1 MKERRKLKTTDYP
14 TFFFSWRKGC
24 FVKLRPLTSSP
35 ISRGALPCERGGMLV
50 VDSLWGVNFE
60 FWSYIGCSGQ
70 NTIKFSRKWLFQ
82 GCTRRNISKLYTF
95 SSFYLLDS
103 CKQSLKWFLLGVKKG
118 WATPR
123 LVSFRGLKQN
133 FRRASPPLSYGSPP
147 RTPVS
152 KISLASVVQY
162 SLLQA
167 HTDLSHMVIPCIL
180 LFHLFFI
187 YGI

>member
-1 MKERRKLKTTDYP
+1 M
-14 TFFFSWRKGC
+14 
-24 FVKLRPLTSSP
+24 RPLTSSP

-60 FWSYIGCSGQ
+60 FWSHIGCSGQ

-103 CKQSLKWFLLGVKKG
+103 CKQSLKWFLLGVKEG

-167 HTDLSHMVIPCIL
+167 HSDLSHMVIPCIL

>member
-1 MKERRKLKTTDYP
+1 MSR
-14 TFFFSWRKGC
+14 S
-24 FVKLRPLTSSP
+24 KLRPLISSP
-35 ISRGALPCERGGMLV
+35 ISRGHSHVKGVGCMLV
-50 VDSLWGVNFE
+50 VDSLRGVNFG
-60 FWSYIGCSGQ
+60 FWSHIGCSGQ

-103 CKQSLKWFLLGVKKG
+103 CKQSLKWFLLGVKEG

-133 FRRASPPLSYGSPP
+133 FRRASPPLSFRSSP

-152 KISLASVVQY
+152 KISLASTVQY
-162 SLLQA
+162 SQLQA
-167 HTDLSHMVIPCIL
+167 HSDLQTKK
-180 LFHLFFI
+180 
-187 YGI
+187 